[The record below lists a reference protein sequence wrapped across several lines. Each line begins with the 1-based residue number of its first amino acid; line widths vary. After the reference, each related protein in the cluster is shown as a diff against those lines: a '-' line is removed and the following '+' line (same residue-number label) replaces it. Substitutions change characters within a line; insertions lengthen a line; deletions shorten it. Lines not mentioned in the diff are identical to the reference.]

1 MDNVIGVDLET
12 FKNYFLIN
20 FKKVSTGKSIKYEL
34 LGQDSFFSSDQ
45 IKNIKGLLG
54 KYMIFGFN
62 SQSFDI
68 PILLQ
73 SLKQKPTI
81 DLFNMGQD
89 IIQNNLRD
97 WQSYKKYSIQ
107 KPPFLKHFDIM
118 DVLPGVG
125 ISLKLYASRIG
136 FKTIQDLPYDPEE
149 ELISD
154 QVNVIKK
161 YCDNDIDITI
171 ALYNILKP
179 ALELRKTLGQEY
191 NLDLMSKSDPQI
203 AELVIK
209 SELFKILG
217 INYISK
223 PILTPGYSFNYIPPD
238 YIKFETENLNGL
250 LKIVSELNFT
260 LTAHGSV
267 KIPTELS
274 KYKIFV
280 GDKKYKIGIG
290 GLHSQEKKQTCI
302 ATSNELL
309 VEKDVVS
316 YYPKIIL
323 NQKIYPRHLGIP
335 FLQVYNKIVDKRI
348 AAKRD
353 GLKMVNECL
362 KIVINGTFGKL
373 GSKYSFL
380 YSPAKFI
387 QVTITGQ
394 LSLLM
399 LIEKLHLAGIETI
412 SANTDGIVC
421 LFNKNNY
428 ENYQSICKN
437 WESVTNFD
445 LEETFYKAIYSRDVN
460 NYVAVKNDGSLK
472 YKGVFAKD
480 SLNKNQI
487 NKICIVAVVKYLT
500 ENIPI
505 EKTIKG
511 CKDLD
516 MFCQSRRVTGGAMHN
531 NKYLGKVVRFYYS
544 SCGSNI
550 YYKVANKTGNFNKV
564 AMSNNTM
571 PAMVLADNLPSD
583 IDYKRYES
591 EAYKILENIGYLN
604 I

>member
-20 FKKVSTGKSIKYEL
+20 FKKVSTGKTIKYEL
-34 LGQDSFFSSDQ
+34 FGQDSFFSSDQ
-45 IKNIKGLLG
+45 IKNIKFLLG
-54 KYMIFGFN
+54 KYNVFGFN
-62 SQSFDI
+62 SLSFDI

-73 SLKQKPTI
+73 SLKQKPTL

-89 IIQNNLRD
+89 IIQNSLRD
-97 WQSYKKYSIQ
+97 WQTYKKYSIQ
-107 KPPFLKHFDIM
+107 KPQFLKHFDIK
-118 DVLPGVG
+118 DVLPGTG

-136 FKTIQDLPYDPEE
+136 FKTIQDLPYEPDL
-149 ELISD
+149 ELSFD
-154 QVNVIKK
+154 QTDVIKK
-161 YCDNDIDITI
+161 YCDNDLDITI

-179 ALELRKTLGQEY
+179 ALELREVFGQEY
-191 NLDLMSKSDPQI
+191 SLDLMSKSDPQI
-203 AELVIK
+203 AELVMK
-209 SELFKILG
+209 SELYKILG
-217 INYISK
+217 SNYISK
-223 PILTPGYSFNYIPPD
+223 PILATGYSFNYTPPD
-238 YIKFETENLNGL
+238 YIKFETENLKGL
-250 LKIVSELNFT
+250 LRIATDVKFT
-260 LTAHGSV
+260 LTDEGSV
-267 KIPTELS
+267 KIPVELS
-274 KYKIFV
+274 KYKVFV

-290 GLHSQEKKQTCI
+290 GLHSQEKKQTCTP
-302 ATSNELL
+302 TSSKFL
-309 VEKDVVS
+309 VEKDVIS
-316 YYPKIIL
+316 YYPMIIL
-323 NQKIYPRHLGIP
+323 NQKIYPRHVGIP
-335 FLQVYNKIVDKRI
+335 FLKLYKKIVDKRL

-373 GSKYSFL
+373 GAESSFL
-380 YSPAKFI
+380 YSPDKFI
-387 QVTITGQ
+387 LVTITGQ

-399 LIEKLHLAGIETI
+399 LIEKLHLAGIEVI

-428 ENYQSICKN
+428 ENYQSICKA
-437 WESVTNFD
+437 WESITNFD

-460 NYVAVKNDGSLK
+460 NYIAVKNDGSLK

-480 SLNKNQI
+480 SLSKNQM
-487 NKICIVAVVKYLT
+487 NKICIEAVVKYLT

-505 EKTIKG
+505 EKTIR
-511 CKDLD
+511 CCQDLD
-516 MFCQSRRVTGGAMHN
+516 MFCQSRRVTGGATHN

-544 SCGSNI
+544 NCGSNI

-564 AMSNNTM
+564 PLSDNAM
-571 PAMVLADNLPSD
+571 PAMVLSDNLPGD